1 MPRREVSL
9 PDAFDLVLGKGSS
22 CALLLPCSPDRF
34 SSSSE
39 SAKPSPSH
47 SLMLAAAFAILVPSR
62 LGQLASRGGPPRR
75 RLLR

>member
-22 CALLLPCSPDRF
+22 CALLLPCSPHRF
-34 SSSSE
+34 FSSSE

-47 SLMLAAAFAILVPSR
+47 SLTAAAFAILVPSR